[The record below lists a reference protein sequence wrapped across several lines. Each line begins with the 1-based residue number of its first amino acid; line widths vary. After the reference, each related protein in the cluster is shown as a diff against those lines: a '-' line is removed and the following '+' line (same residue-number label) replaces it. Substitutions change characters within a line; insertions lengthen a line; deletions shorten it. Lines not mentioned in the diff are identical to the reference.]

1 MRIALLAYRGTMR
14 TGGLGIY
21 LRDLSRELVQ
31 LGHEIDLYVGPPY
44 PDPLPWL
51 RTFALPNQQYWDRRF
66 TKSWAAPLA
75 HGRPFHIFEPL
86 NFYEFAAT
94 RFGFLTEP
102 FAFSLR
108 AARALIV
115 ELRAGTRYDLIHDV
129 QTLGYGLLWLR
140 ALGIPT
146 ITTIHHPLTV
156 DRRFSLQRDRSFR
169 EKKGTLTFYPV
180 RTQARVARRVD
191 AVITSSEASV
201 REIEQGFGV
210 ERAKIHNV
218 ANGVELPP
226 PGTPRAR
233 PSPPEILFMARA
245 RDPHKGFATLLRALA
260 LLPAEV
266 RLRVLDD
273 PPSTW
278 DPLQPLIS
286 DLKLQERVRF
296 DGKIPRA
303 ELELALRTTSVVAVP
318 SLFEGFGLPAL
329 EALASGTPL
338 VASRAGALPEVVAIA
353 GAGTLV
359 EPDDPRALAEGLRAT
374 LTGWEDQHRRALAAR
389 ERIEGAFSW
398 PRVAART
405 ADVYARVLAARRT
418 RS

>member
-21 LRDLSRELVQ
+21 IRDLSRELVK
-31 LGHEIDLYVGPPY
+31 LGFEIDLFVGPPY
-44 PDPLPWL
+44 PDPMPWL
-51 RTFALPNQQYWDRRF
+51 NVRWLHNEQYWDRRF
-66 TKSWAAPLA
+66 TKSWAAPIDET
-75 HGRPFHIFEPL
+75 RPFGILEPL
-86 NFYEFAAT
+86 NFFEFAAT

-102 FAFSLR
+102 FSFSVR
-108 AARALIV
+108 AARAV
-115 ELRAGTRYDLIHDV
+115 MAELREGTRYDLIHDV

-140 ALGIPT
+140 ALGIPAV
-146 ITTIHHPLTV
+146 TTVHHPLTV

-180 RTQARVARRVD
+180 RTQARVARRMD

-201 REIEQGFGV
+201 REIESGFGV
-210 ERAKIHNV
+210 ARARIHNV

-226 PGTPRAR
+226 PGVAR
-233 PSPPEILFMARA
+233 PRPTPPEILFMARS
-245 RDPHKGFATLLRALA
+245 RDPHKGFAVLLRALA
-260 LLPAEV
+260 LLPSDV

-296 DGKIPRA
+296 DGKIPRT
-303 ELELALRTTSVVAVP
+303 ELELALRSASVVAVP

-359 EPDDPRALAEGLRAT
+359 EPGDPRSLADGLRAT
-374 LTGWEDQHRRALAAR
+374 LADWERAHHTALAAR
-389 ERIEGAFSW
+389 GRIEAAFSW
-398 PRVAART
+398 PHVAART
-405 ADVYARVLAARRT
+405 ADVYARVLAARRR